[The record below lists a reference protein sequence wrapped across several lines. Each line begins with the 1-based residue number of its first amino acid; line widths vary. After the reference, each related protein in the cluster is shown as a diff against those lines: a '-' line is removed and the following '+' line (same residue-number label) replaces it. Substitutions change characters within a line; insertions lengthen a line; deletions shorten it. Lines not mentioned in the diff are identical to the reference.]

1 MSRDGLGNLHNGLAS
16 PLSSTGLNHKEFSAF
31 RPVNGAS
38 LGLTSMIKSP
48 APQAPMA
55 PTPISGEDRRTS
67 SSASFASPES
77 MSFRDSKT
85 GFLGPTSYSAVF
97 TENPQSLSVITEP
110 YEGEESQRLPPVP
123 AEKIQQG
130 AEVLAMLRD
139 MPIYKRFTQR
149 WFDMTDSIIVTRPV
163 FQLWMDELWSEF
175 GRLLQEGDADQLR
188 SLSEMVWRNT
198 RRPLKV
204 HGQISAAEWARS
216 ASGRCLR
223 WEVVGI
229 ILSMVGLI
237 AVNLSNWDSIF
248 DSIRENFID
257 RATFADRMRR
267 ASEFCLMFCYESE
280 VLNDI
285 YVCFMY
291 EDLILV
297 ECIKGDARKL
307 YLPRCYVA
315 SLTIPQ
321 TTPRGSGPVRSVT
334 LW

>member
-1 MSRDGLGNLHNGLAS
+1 MTSDS
-16 PLSSTGLNHKEFSAF
+16 VSA
-31 RPVNGAS
+31 
-38 LGLTSMIKSP
+38 
-48 APQAPMA
+48 
-55 PTPISGEDRRTS
+55 GEKRTS
-67 SSASFASPES
+67 SSASFAGPEG

-110 YEGEESQRLPPVP
+110 YEGDEAHCLPPIS

-149 WFDMTDSIIVTRPV
+149 WFDITDGIMVTRPV

-198 RRPLKV
+198 RKPLKV
-204 HGQISAAEWARS
+204 HGQMTAAEWARS
-216 ASGRCLR
+216 ASGRNLR
-223 WEVVGI
+223 WEVVGM

-267 ASEFCLMFCYESE
+267 ASEYCLMFCYESE
-280 VLNDI
+280 VRT
-285 YVCFMY
+285 
-291 EDLILV
+291 
-297 ECIKGDARKL
+297 AT
-307 YLPRCYVA
+307 
-315 SLTIPQ
+315 S
-321 TTPRGSGPVRSVT
+321 
-334 LW
+334 

>member
-1 MSRDGLGNLHNGLAS
+1 
-16 PLSSTGLNHKEFSAF
+16 
-31 RPVNGAS
+31 
-38 LGLTSMIKSP
+38 
-48 APQAPMA
+48 
-55 PTPISGEDRRTS
+55 
-67 SSASFASPES
+67 

-110 YEGEESQRLPPVP
+110 YDQDESQRLPPVS

-139 MPIYKRFTQR
+139 MPIYKRFTAR
-149 WFDMTDSIIVTRPV
+149 WFDITDSIVVTRPV
-163 FQLWMDELWSEF
+163 FQLWMDEIWSEF

-188 SLSEMVWRNT
+188 SMSEMVWRNT
-198 RRPLKV
+198 RKPLKV
-204 HGQISAAEWARS
+204 HGQMTAAEWARS

-237 AVNLSNWDSIF
+237 AVNFSNWDSIF

-297 ECIKGDARKL
+297 ECIKGDARK
-307 YLPRCYVA
+307 
-315 SLTIPQ
+315 
-321 TTPRGSGPVRSVT
+321 
-334 LW
+334 